1 MPFNGLQWRPIE
13 LRFANGLQQKAD
25 DRARPSVFLD
35 RAVDVQF
42 DELGGIQARR
52 AFLNFSNSI
61 FGGGTLSNCRRIAVV
76 NNELCVFTST
86 ALYSWNAQ
94 LTKWVNRGTHLGV
107 SIDQEYRFA
116 TNGDQFI
123 ADRAELNNTIVYCW
137 TEGTTTV
144 YVAAIDKTT
153 GAVLMAPTAVTGT
166 TLVQARLVALSTKI
180 LFFFHNVGAT
190 TLSVRALD
198 PADPATGLAAAATV
212 ISAAILSNFDVEK
225 VPGADQAVGASII
238 TPGASYLVWT
248 VTAGLSLA
256 TAVKARACDSRIA
269 VAARP
274 TGAHVHV
281 FRSVAAGTAVK
292 GDVIT
297 ISSLADGTVNQA
309 IGTYSG
315 SFNHLVAAFRSV
327 QTAGQYVC
335 VVFWNAGVDV
345 TPNLTF
351 VTKTNTVDDAGTIG
365 TESTF
370 VTAASIASRAF
381 DYAGSVYINLLFDVQ
396 NKTPAG
402 PGAEL
407 NTVYLLYREDRTI
420 HGKAVQQ
427 AAGTIELL
435 TVRPGVT
442 SVNGSVYNWAG
453 AVRRS
458 IALAPDLG
466 DSTLIGGGK
475 AFIFG
480 ARSLV
485 DITIEFDSNDARRV
499 AQIGRTGYV
508 SGAEI
513 LQYDGLRLVECGFNV
528 YQYAI
533 ELLDAGAGTGSMAA
547 GTYTYKSTFSYV
559 NGQGEVERSTT
570 AAFASVVVAAGTSST
585 TSAGGVIG
593 QLFTSRK
600 PALTVDVWRTA
611 VNQNKDA
618 PFFLASSLDP
628 NDTSNPNRFLPNT
641 IAGIPTFTDALAD
654 ASLTTR
660 APSSE
665 NGDELEPLAP
675 PAARIVM
682 ATDTRL
688 FLAGVAGDPD
698 RVWYSQLRDDG
709 QIAKFHDALTIAVPR
724 PGGDITAIIF
734 LDQTLMVFRE
744 TAIYAFGG
752 TGFDNLGQGRNF
764 ELIRTVSSD
773 LGAKSQ
779 EAIALTPFG
788 ILFKANKGWHLLGPG
803 GDVRYV
809 GAAVSDYDS
818 ETVKATTH
826 LESHHQVRILSGTRM
841 IVWDYVAVTPESP
854 LGQWFEWTVGGGVD
868 AVNWQGVYTILTT
881 TGPAQVRDSYT
892 GADFGLDVETAWIK
906 PADLLQGGAAARVV
920 QPLGEYRSSHLLRSR
935 VSYNYDSTV
944 VDDRVWTPSPATVG
958 GPLQFRHALKRPR
971 CQALK
976 IRLTAVTDLAR
987 ALLFCDLAAGMNV
1000 ATDGLRWA
1008 AVLQAVA
1015 PGELGN
1021 LVTLT
1026 IVFVDGVTGSFS
1038 IDVRDHFSYA
1048 SGAWAPAVNTIGVL
1062 VTMTGTSRPTI
1073 GQLEAAITAGTVLA
1087 TVAIPDNPAKIVASS
1102 MIATTRSNALT
1113 GGAFGSPTGEALKLT
1128 GLALEVGV
1136 ATPLFNRLPAS
1147 QKV

>member
-1 MPFNGLQWRPIE
+1 VPFNGLRWVPKE

-25 DRARPSVFLD
+25 DRARSEVFLD

-42 DELGGIQARR
+42 DELGGIQTRR
-52 AFLNFSNSI
+52 SFNNFSSDI

-76 NNELCVFTST
+76 NDELVVFTDT

-94 LTKWVNRGTHLGV
+94 LTKWVNRGAHLGV
-107 SIDQEYRFA
+107 AIDLDYRFT

-123 ADRAELNNTIVYCW
+123 ADRAELNGTIVYCW

-144 YVAAIDKTT
+144 WVAAIDKTT

-198 PADPATGLAAAATV
+198 PADPATGLAAAATT

-225 VPGADQAVGASII
+225 VPGADQAVGASMLNPD
-238 TPGASYLVWT
+238 TSYLVWS
-248 VTAGLSLA
+248 VTAGLTVA
-256 TAVKARACDSRIA
+256 TSTKARTCNGRIA

-281 FRSVAAGTAVK
+281 FRTVSAGTTVR

-297 ISSLADGTVNQA
+297 ISGLVDGTVNQA

-381 DYAGSVYINLLFDVQ
+381 DRSGSVFINLLFDVQ
-396 NKTPAG
+396 NSTPAG
-402 PGAEL
+402 PGPEL

-442 SVNGSVYNWAG
+442 SVDGRVYNWAG
-453 AVRRS
+453 AVRRT

-480 ARSLV
+480 ARSVV
-485 DITIEFDSNDARRV
+485 DITIEFDSDSARRV

-513 LQYDGLRLVECGFNV
+513 LQYDGIRLVECGFNAF
-528 YQYAI
+528 QYAI
-533 ELLDAGAGTGSMAA
+533 NLLDAGAATGSMAA
-547 GTYTYKSTFSYV
+547 GTYSYKSTFSYV

-585 TSAGGVIG
+585 TSSGGIIG

-611 VNQNKDA
+611 VNQGMDA
-618 PFFLASSLDP
+618 PFYLASSLDP
-628 NDTSNPNRFLPNT
+628 NDTSNPNRYLPNT
-641 IAGIPTFTDALAD
+641 IAGIPTFTDALSD
-654 ASLTTR
+654 ASLTTH
-660 APSSE
+660 APSPE
-665 NGDELEPLAP
+665 NGDELESLAP
-675 PAARIVM
+675 PPARLII
-682 ATDTRL
+682 ATDTRV

-698 RVWYSQLRDDG
+698 RVWYSQQRDDG
-709 QIAKFHDALTIAVPR
+709 EIARFHDALTFPVPR

-734 LDQTLMVFRE
+734 LDQTLIVFRE
-744 TAIYAFGG
+744 TAIYAFSG
-752 TGFDNLGQGRNF
+752 TGFNNNGQGNNF
-764 ELIRTVSSD
+764 ELLRTVSTD
-773 LGAKSQ
+773 LGSASQ
-779 EAIALTPFG
+779 EAVALTPLG
-788 ILFKANKGWHLLGPG
+788 LLFKARKGWHLLDPG
-803 GDVRYV
+803 GNPRYV

-818 ETVKATTH
+818 ETIKATTH
-826 LESHHQVRILSGTRM
+826 LESQHQVRILSGSRM
-841 IVWDYVAVTPESP
+841 IVWDYVAVTEASP
-854 LGQWFEWTVGGGVD
+854 LGQWFEWTVGSGVD
-868 AVNWQGVYTILTT
+868 AVNWQGVYTILTS

-906 PADLLQGGAAARVV
+906 PADLLQGGVAVRAL
-920 QPLGEYRSSHLLRSR
+920 QPLGEYRSAHLLRSR
-935 VSYNYDSTV
+935 ISYNYNTTV
-944 VDDRVWTPSPATVG
+944 VDDRVWTPSPTTVG
-958 GPLQFRHALKRPR
+958 GPLQFRHSPKRPK
-971 CQALK
+971 CQAIKL
-976 IRLTAVTDLAR
+976 RLTAVTDLAR
-987 ALLFCDLAAGMNV
+987 ALLLCDVAAGMNV
-1000 ATDGLRWA
+1000 ATDGVRWSA
-1008 AVLQAVA
+1008 ALQAVA

-1021 LVTLT
+1021 SVTLT
-1026 IVFVDGVTGSFS
+1026 IVFVDGVTGTFS
-1038 IDVRDHFSYA
+1038 IDVRDHFSFA
-1048 SGAWAPAVNTIGVL
+1048 SGAWAPATNTIGVL
-1062 VTMTGTSRPTI
+1062 VTMTGTSRPTVL
-1073 GQLEAAITAGTVLA
+1073 QLEDAITAGTALA
-1087 TVAIPDNPAKIVASS
+1087 TVVIPDNPAKIVAAS
-1102 MIATTRSNALT
+1102 MIGTTRTNALT

-1128 GLALEVGV
+1128 GLGLEVGV
-1136 ATPLFNRLPAS
+1136 EAPLYNRLPAS
-1147 QKV
+1147 RKV